1 MKVSNLLAMCSL
13 ILSLTAC
20 NGTGIAYYAQQ
31 SPKFVLEDFF
41 NGNLEAY
48 GVVKDWRGRVIRK
61 FNADILAYWNQGV
74 GTLEEDFVF
83 DDGEIDRRVWTLTPT
98 EPGRYTGIA
107 GDVVGEGK
115 VAVAGNSAFFD
126 YVLQIPYNDGTL
138 DVRIDDRM
146 YLVTPDVLINE
157 SSMSKFGIPVG
168 EFVLVIEKTDL

>member
-1 MKVSNLLAMCSL
+1 MKASNLLIMCFS

-20 NGTGIAYYAQQ
+20 NGSGIAYYAQQ
-31 SPKFVLEDFF
+31 SPKFVLEEFF
-41 NGNLEAY
+41 DGNLEAY

-61 FNADILAYWNQGV
+61 FNADILAYWNEGV

-98 EPGRYTGIA
+98 EPGRYVGIA

-126 YVLQIPYNDGTL
+126 YV
-138 DVRIDDRM
+138 RIDDRM
-146 YLVTPDVLINE
+146 YLVTPEVLINE

-168 EFVLVIEKTDL
+168 EFVLVIEKTNP